1 MREAVVIRTYQAR
14 DYDQVWALHLEGV
27 RDSRAQYPDVD
38 NSGYED
44 DLRNIERDYLC
55 PGSNFWVVEADG
67 RLIGMAAAQRTDDCT
82 GRLRRMRVTRDWR
95 RKGVATRLL
104 NTVEEFCREQGYTRL
119 ILDTTE
125 QQTAAHRLYEGGGF
139 VRLGERMLG
148 PFQVFDYE
156 KDLS

>member
-1 MREAVVIRTYQAR
+1 MSEPLVIRTYRAE
-14 DYDQVWALHLEGV
+14 DYEQVWALHLEGV

-55 PGSNFWVVEADG
+55 AGSNFWVAEADDQ
-67 RLIGMAAAQRTDDCT
+67 LIGMVAAQRIDGRT

-95 RKGVATRLL
+95 RKGVATHLL
-104 NTVEEFCREQGYTRL
+104 DTVEEFCRGQGYTRL

-125 QQTAAHRLYEGGGF
+125 QQTAAHRLYERAEF
-139 VRLGERMLG
+139 VRVGERMLG
-148 PFQVFDYE
+148 PFRVFDYE
-156 KDLS
+156 KSLS